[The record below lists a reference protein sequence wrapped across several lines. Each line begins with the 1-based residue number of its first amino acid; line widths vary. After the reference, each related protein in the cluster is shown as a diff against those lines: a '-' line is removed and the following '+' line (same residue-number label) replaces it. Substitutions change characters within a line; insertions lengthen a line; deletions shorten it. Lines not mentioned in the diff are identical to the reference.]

1 MTWLFAFG
9 LVKWAGVL
17 GFAVG
22 LAGAFLA
29 TEAEQRRVAAQ
40 WVATPAFVLVWL
52 GGYGMLE
59 STGVS
64 LGSAWVSASF
74 LAMIGALHL
83 ALSAAPR
90 TVGRL
95 PRGGVALA
103 LVLTIVGLMLARPG
117 TRLEAHTAS
126 PLEVR

>member
-1 MTWLFAFG
+1 MTWMIAFG
-9 LVKWAGVL
+9 MVKWAGVL

-29 TEAEQRRVAAQ
+29 TDAEQRRIAAQ

-52 GGYGMLE
+52 GGYGLLE
-59 STGVS
+59 LTGVS
-64 LGSAWVSASF
+64 LGSAWVSGSF

-90 TVGRL
+90 AVGRL
-95 PRGGVALA
+95 PRGGIALA
-103 LVLTIVGLMLARPG
+103 LVLTIVGLMLTRPG
-117 TRLEAHTAS
+117 TRFEDHPPA